1 MEFCL
6 RSLAAAR
13 HSSPPTRAR
22 ASSSMSAPARRR
34 SALTASRFLTA
45 YHVVNLGAFVAYAWW
60 SACLAAASLAP
71 DALGSLRTWEKQ
83 VGASALA
90 VLGTKFVRREN
101 LDAWLA
107 DAFAY
112 GKSAVLVLAYFAD
125 ETRASVAW
133 TAVAFAILYV
143 YLPHPRHRGAT
154 RAIEMTPA
162 RFDAEV
168 TKKEWTREDARVR
181 WVVLFRADW
190 SQRSLHLEP
199 TFADLSLTYAEK
211 AAADD
216 DKGDDDERDDV
227 RFAVV
232 DVGRFPSVA
241 ERLGIRLDLVGA
253 QSQVPSVVLFERG
266 EERARLP
273 RAYLE
278 GARVKGSRLRR
289 VDLEAGLGLK
299 KGELK
304 KGEGMKKRRDMEKR
318 AKKKD

>member
-1 MEFCL
+1 
-6 RSLAAAR
+6 
-13 HSSPPTRAR
+13 
-22 ASSSMSAPARRR
+22 MSAPARRR

-211 AAADD
+211 AAAADAAAADD
-216 DKGDDDERDDV
+216 DDTRDDV

-278 GARVKGSRLRR
+278 GTRVKGSRLRR

-299 KGELK
+299 KRELK
-304 KGEGMKKRRDMEKR
+304 KGEGTKKRRDAEKR

>member
-1 MEFCL
+1 
-6 RSLAAAR
+6 
-13 HSSPPTRAR
+13 
-22 ASSSMSAPARRR
+22 
-34 SALTASRFLTA
+34 
-45 YHVVNLGAFVAYAWW
+45 
-60 SACLAAASLAP
+60 
-71 DALGSLRTWEKQ
+71 
-83 VGASALA
+83 
-90 VLGTKFVRREN
+90 
-101 LDAWLA
+101 
-107 DAFAY
+107 
-112 GKSAVLVLAYFAD
+112 
-125 ETRASVAW
+125 
-133 TAVAFAILYV
+133 
-143 YLPHPRHRGAT
+143 
-154 RAIEMTPA
+154 MTPA

-216 DKGDDDERDDV
+216 DKGDDDTRDDV

-304 KGEGMKKRRDMEKR
+304 KGEGTKKRRDAEKR